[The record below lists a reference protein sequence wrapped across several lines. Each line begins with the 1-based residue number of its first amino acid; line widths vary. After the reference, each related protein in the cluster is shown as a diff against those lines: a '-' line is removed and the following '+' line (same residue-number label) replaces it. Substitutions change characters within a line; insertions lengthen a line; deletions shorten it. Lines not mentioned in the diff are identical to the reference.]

1 MVPVVM
7 VGVSV
12 HREFPASQ
20 EALDPRDQQVPRDHP
35 AIMDLKD
42 PWAHGERKAMK
53 ETVEDR
59 DHQAAKELKDL
70 QAQQVHVGT
79 KVKQVQLVPLETR
92 VIQVLVESKVPLA
105 PKDLK
110 DPQVQLV
117 PLETRVIQVLVEV
130 KVPQVPR
137 VLQDPLVVIGNSAFL
152 RIWAMAGTLD

>member
-12 HREFPASQ
+12 HQEFQASQ
-20 EALDPRDQQVPRDHP
+20 EALDPWDQQVSGDH
-35 AIMDLKD
+35 
-42 PWAHGERKAMK
+42 
-53 ETVEDR
+53 
-59 DHQAAKELKDL
+59 L

-117 PLETRVIQVLVEV
+117 PLETRLIQVLVEV
-130 KVPQVPR
+130 KVIKVPR
-137 VLQDPLVVIGNSAFL
+137 VLQDRFLVTGNSAFL
-152 RIWAMAGTLD
+152 RI

>member
-1 MVPVVM
+1 MVHVVT

-12 HREFPASQ
+12 HQEFQASQ
-20 EALDPRDQQVPRDHP
+20 EALDQREQQVLRDHL

-130 KVPQVPR
+130 KVPQVQR
-137 VLQDPLVVIGNSAFL
+137 VLQDRLVVIGNTAFS
-152 RIWAMAGTLD
+152 RI

>member
-12 HREFPASQ
+12 HQEFQASQ
-20 EALDPRDQQVPRDHP
+20 EALDPRDQQVSRDHP
-35 AIMDLKD
+35 LIMDLKD
-42 PWAHGERKAMK
+42 PWAHEETKAIK
-53 ETVEDR
+53 GSVEDR
-59 DHQAAKELKDL
+59 EHQASKELKDM
-70 QAQQVHVGT
+70 QARQVHVGT

-105 PKDLK
+105 PRDLK

-137 VLQDPLVVIGNSAFL
+137 VLKDPLVVIGNSAFL